1 MEFPRVYK
9 GSRWSSERGT
19 GGVCLRGL
27 ARVLDKPPGR
37 PACWLPVRLL
47 IFIFLSMFL
56 RAKAAEFAA
65 QPGVLVRVWQSPD
78 GLPSNVVRSLVQSSD
93 GYLWVATA
101 EGVARFDGFEFEL
114 IEPEG
119 ELRRFRLAFSRLFA
133 TPGGE
138 IWAATYQG
146 GLFRVVN
153 GRLRRILDNIRIPKP
168 PLVTQMIAD
177 GDGSVVFKRGGEY
190 GRIGADGKVSPVVP
204 APDLIGKLDADLAR
218 QAAGGRV
225 VEGTTVK
232 PVLRDRTGRVWTAG
246 ASGGV
251 TVAGEG
257 ET

>member
-1 MEFPRVYK
+1 MDFPRVYK
-9 GSRWSSERGT
+9 GSRWSSARGA
-19 GGVCLRGL
+19 GGVCLRGA
-27 ARVLDKPPGR
+27 ARVLDKGPGDLSCC
-37 PACWLPVRLL
+37 PPVRLL
-47 IFIFLSMFL
+47 ILIFLSIFL
-56 RAKAAEFAA
+56 RVDGAEFST

-93 GYLWVATA
+93 GYIWVATA

-168 PLVTQMIAD
+168 PLVTQMIVDAD
-177 GDGSVVFKRGGEY
+177 GLVVFKRGNEY
-190 GRIGADGKVSPVVP
+190 GRISTDGKISP
-204 APDLIGKLDADLAR
+204 AESSPDLMDRFAADLERLLSAKLC
-218 QAAGGRV
+218 AAGHKARH
-225 VEGTTVK
+225 
-232 PVLRDRTGRVWTAG
+232 LCLC
-246 ASGGV
+246 
-251 TVAGEG
+251 
-257 ET
+257 